1 MIIQKYQL
9 ENNSIFTKLRLITF
23 VSTPFLRVEIR
34 GKVTKDQLSRLDTVT
49 LPYVIHSFTLSK
61 KRRENRRR

>member
-1 MIIQKYQL
+1 MP
-9 ENNSIFTKLRLITF
+9 F
-23 VSTPFLRVEIR
+23 VRAKIR

-61 KRRENRRR
+61 KKEEKIEDDKKDQVFAT

>member
-1 MIIQKYQL
+1 MKIHKVKEY
-9 ENNSIFTKLRLITF
+9 EPSIN
-23 VSTPFLRVEIR
+23 IR

>member
-1 MIIQKYQL
+1 MITL
-9 ENNSIFTKLRLITF
+9 VSMPF
-23 VSTPFLRVEIR
+23 VRAKIR

-61 KRRENRRR
+61 KEDDKKDHVFAT

>member
-23 VSTPFLRVEIR
+23 LSTPFLRVEIR

-61 KRRENRRR
+61 KRRQ

>member
-1 MIIQKYQL
+1 M
-9 ENNSIFTKLRLITF
+9 ITF

-49 LPYVIHSFTLSK
+49 IAYVIHSFTLFQK
-61 KRRENRRR
+61 KREDDEYENDHVSLRD

>member
-1 MIIQKYQL
+1 M
-9 ENNSIFTKLRLITF
+9 ITF

-61 KRRENRRR
+61 KEEKIEDDKKDQVFAT